1 MGKKSFTKVCM
12 ADIKGSVWRV
22 VIEGADSGVLD
33 YMWGQKELTV
43 TAWRTHNN
51 NAE

>member
-12 ADIKGSVWRV
+12 ADMKGSVWRV
-22 VIEGADSGVLD
+22 VIEGADSD